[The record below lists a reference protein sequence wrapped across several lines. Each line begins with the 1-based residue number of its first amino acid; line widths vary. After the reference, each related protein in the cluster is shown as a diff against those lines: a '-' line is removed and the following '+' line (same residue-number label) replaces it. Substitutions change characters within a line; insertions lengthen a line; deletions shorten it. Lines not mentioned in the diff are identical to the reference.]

1 MQTKT
6 KIVDVLLDSL
16 PFIKVFR
23 GQIVVIKYGGAA
35 QIDQKLKEQFA
46 QDIVMMYMLGI
57 KPVIVHGGG
66 KDITKMLDMLGIPNE
81 FEQGY
86 RVSTAQSMPVI
97 EMVLCGSINKE
108 LSAFLGNH
116 GIQAV
121 GISGKDG
128 NLFEA
133 VAKEGGKFGYTGE
146 ITQVDTTILHTL
158 LQDGFVPVIAPIAKS
173 GEPRHLG
180 YNINAD
186 IVACQIAK
194 ALNAFKVVF
203 LTDTKGVLDS
213 NGKLFPTLNIT
224 MIEELKK
231 KEVIVGGMLP
241 KIEACVECIENGVQ
255 KVHIIDG
262 RVEHSL
268 LLELFTSSGIGTE
281 IVL

>member
-1 MQTKT
+1 MEAKA
-6 KIVDVLLDSL
+6 KIVDILLDSL

-23 GQIVVIKYGGAA
+23 GKTIVIKYGGSA
-35 QIDQKLKEQFA
+35 QMDHELKEQFA
-46 QDIVMMYMLGI
+46 RDVVMIYMLGI

-66 KDITKMLDMLGIPNE
+66 KDINKMLDALGIQSE

-86 RVSTAQSMPVI
+86 RVSTVESMPVI
-97 EMVLCGSINKE
+97 EMVLCGNINKE
-108 LSAFLGNH
+108 LSAFLSHYGVK
-116 GIQAV
+116 AV

-128 NLFEA
+128 NLLRA
-133 VAKEGGKFGYTGE
+133 VAKKGGDFGYTGE
-146 ITQVDTTILHTL
+146 ITQVETTILHTL
-158 LQDGFVPVIAPIAKS
+158 LQDGFVPVIAPIAMGS
-173 GEPRHLG
+173 ESAHPG

-186 IVACQIAK
+186 IVACEIAK

-213 NGKLFPTLNIT
+213 DGKLFSTLSVA
-224 MIEELKK
+224 MVDELKK
-231 KEVIVGGMLP
+231 TGVISGGMLP
-241 KIEACVECIENGVQ
+241 KIEACVGCVENGVQ

-268 LLELFTSSGIGTE
+268 LLELFTSSGVGTE